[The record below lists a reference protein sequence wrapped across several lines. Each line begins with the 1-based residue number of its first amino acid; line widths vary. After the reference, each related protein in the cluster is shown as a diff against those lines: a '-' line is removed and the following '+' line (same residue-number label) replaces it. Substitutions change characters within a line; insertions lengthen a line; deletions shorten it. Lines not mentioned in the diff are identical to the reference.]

1 MILHLDIETRSA
13 ADLADVGSHRY
24 AEDPSTD
31 VLMCA
36 VDDGHGVKLWVN
48 QKYAAHDSAENSEV
62 VAMIERANMIYA
74 HNAGFEQPMFSVH
87 ARRLFGFDVPMEKW
101 RCTAAMARKAGL
113 PSSLEK
119 VAEALGLAQQKDRR
133 GKALIR
139 KFSIPKED
147 GIFESC
153 AGEDWEAF
161 KEYCRQD
168 VRVEMAVHQRLR
180 NFELIDAPLA
190 TFQFDQRLNQRGIPV
205 NVSALKHAKTLIDQA
220 QVSVTEEFRQLT
232 GLNPTQRERVR
243 LLVGLPDMRAETLE
257 SATVTDPKTQRILDL
272 YRRLSFAAAKKVDT
286 MLDCACADGR
296 IRGGHLYYGAGTGR
310 WSGRLV
316 QPQNFKKTPAWMR
329 RMTDQIYTAVQDGVS
344 SESLTAIYGEPVE
357 VISGIIRHFIHAP
370 GQRMLDAD
378 YNAIEARMICW
389 LAGEDKILDMWR
401 NGRDLYR
408 YMASLVYNV
417 KEDEIQKG
425 SEERDMGKRI
435 ELGCGYGMGAKKFF
449 ATCEQFGATCDM
461 TLAERCVEVYRSSHQ
476 KVVRYWY
483 QLDDQARRAIESPGV
498 PSGPF
503 VVKNLAGMPYL
514 LFRLRSGRSLAYP
527 KPAIELEAGDDRTQI
542 TYWGQLPMTTQ
553 WGRIKLYG
561 GKLAENETQAT
572 AADIMA
578 HGALTAEAKGY
589 EIFMLVHDQALALQE
604 NGQTPDEFAQCL
616 ATLPPWATGLPLK
629 VEAASVPYYRK

>member
-1 MILHLDIETRSA
+1 VILHLDIETRSA
-13 ADLADVGSHRY
+13 ADLKEVGAHRY
-24 AEDPSTD
+24 AEDPSTRI
-31 VLMCA
+31 LMCA
-36 VDDGHGVKLWVN
+36 VDYGAGVKLWIN
-48 QKYAAHDSAENSEV
+48 PELAAHDPSENAEV
-62 VAMIERANMIYA
+62 VHVIANAQLIYA
-74 HNAGFEQPMFSVH
+74 HNVGFEQPMFTAKGMREMTLH
-87 ARRLFGFDVPMEKW
+87 IPLDKW

-139 KFSIPKED
+139 KFSLPKPD
-147 GIFESC
+147 GTFEKC
-153 AGEDWEAF
+153 DGPEWEEF

-168 VRVEMAVHQRLR
+168 VRVEKAVYKKLR

-190 TFQFDQRLNQRGIPV
+190 TFQFDMRLNQRGIPV
-205 NVSALKHAKTLIDQA
+205 NVPALKHAKKLIDEA
-220 QVSVTEEFRQLT
+220 QESVTREFRELT
-232 GLNPTQRERVR
+232 GLNPTQREAVR
-243 LLVGLPDMRAETLE
+243 QLVGLPDMQAETLE
-257 SATVTDPKTQRILDL
+257 SATVADPKTQRILDL

-286 MLDCACADGR
+286 MLDCACTDGR

-316 QPQNFKKTPAWMR
+316 QPQNFKKTPGWMR
-329 RMTDQIYTAVQDGVS
+329 KMTDQVYSAVQQGVSAEALTAV
-344 SESLTAIYGEPVE
+344 YGEPVE
-357 VISGIIRHFIHAP
+357 LVSGIIRHFIHAP
-370 GQRMLDAD
+370 GHRMLDAD

-408 YMASLVYNV
+408 YMASLVYAV
-417 KEDEIQKG
+417 PEAQIQKG

-461 TLAERCVEVYRSSHQ
+461 SLAERCVEVYRSSHQ
-476 KVVRYWY
+476 KVVAYWY
-483 QLDDQARRAIESPGV
+483 KLDDMCRRAIESPGV
-498 PSGPF
+498 VCGPF
-503 VVKNLAGMPYL
+503 VVRELAGMPYL

-527 KPAIELEAGDDRTQI
+527 KPAIELEPGDDRTQI
-542 TYWGQLPMTTQ
+542 TYWGQLPMSTQ
-553 WGRIKLYG
+553 MGRIKLYG

-578 HGALTAEAKGY
+578 HGALTAEKAGY
-589 EIFMLVHDQALALQE
+589 EIFMLVHDQALALHE
-604 NGQTPDEFAQCL
+604 KEQTPDEFAACL